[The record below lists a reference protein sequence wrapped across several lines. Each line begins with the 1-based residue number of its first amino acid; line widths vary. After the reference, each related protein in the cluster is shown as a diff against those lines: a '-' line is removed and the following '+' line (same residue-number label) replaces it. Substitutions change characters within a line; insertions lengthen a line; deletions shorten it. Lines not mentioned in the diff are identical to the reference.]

1 MSIYELVNEIDN
13 EDIVLPAIQRDF
25 VWDEDRIE
33 LLLDSMFRGYPVGI
47 VLLWETYTQIQ
58 FRSFARNHV
67 PGGIYQFEENKKGR
81 RIKLVL
87 DGQQRLSSIYVAL
100 KGAFN
105 GRKLYY
111 DILSGR
117 DSDDHSEVKYRFKF
131 AEDAEAKTLNRE
143 QITARKSGNAA
154 KHEDKQETAYWIR
167 LSEVI
172 GRNPRDIQKMRD
184 DLAQQLKLSNEDKL
198 RMELNIHTASYALS
212 ENSEILKT
220 QTIDSKLPANDEKR
234 KSAFDILE
242 IFVRV
247 NTQGMILRRSDLIV
261 SMLEKVQNFMVK

>member
-13 EDIVLPAIQRDF
+13 GDIVLPAIQRDF

-47 VLLWETYTQIQ
+47 VLLWETYTLIQ
-58 FRSFARNHV
+58 YRTFPQNHV
-67 PGGIYQFEENKKGR
+67 PGGIYNFEENKKGK

-87 DGQQRLSSIYVAL
+87 DGQQRLSSAYVAL
-100 KGAFN
+100 KGTFN

-117 DSDDHSEVKYRFKF
+117 ELDDHSEVKYRFKF
-131 AEDAEAKTLNRE
+131 AGDAEAKALNRE
-143 QITARKSGNAA
+143 QIAARKSGSRA
-154 KHEDKQETAYWIR
+154 KHDDEQDTAYWIL
-167 LSEVI
+167 LSEII
-172 GRNPRDIQKMRD
+172 GRNPRDLQRLRD
-184 DLAQQLKLSNEDKL
+184 DLARQLKLSNDEKL
-198 RMELNIHTASYALS
+198 GMELNIQTAGYALS
-212 ENSEILKT
+212 DNEEILKT
-220 QTIDSKLPANDEKR
+220 QTIDNKLPANDEKR

-247 NTQGMILRRSDLIV
+247 NTQGMILRRSD
-261 SMLEKVQNFMVK
+261 